1 MNVDNEGQRA
11 AAERS
16 VLGQVEIQPLADM
29 AVGGVL
35 DIFKRLGV
43 LRRNKRGNLEIP
55 HEIGFE
61 VHLYLQQEL
70 FNLCKRH
77 TVV

>member
-1 MNVDNEGQRA
+1 MDVDNEGQRA

-43 LRRNKRGNLEIP
+43 LWRNERGDLEIS
-55 HEIGFE
+55 HEIGFNI
-61 VHLYLQQEL
+61 HLYLQREL
-70 FNLCKRH
+70 FNLYNRH